1 MRIIWNN
8 VEEETTRKLQEYQMT
23 RITKPEGKSNPSS

>member
-8 VEEETTRKLQEYQMT
+8 LEEETTRKLQEYQMT
-23 RITKPEGKSNPSS
+23 LIKPEGTSNPSS